1 MPHKDAL
8 PMKKKKLLFSLLL
21 AVALVA
27 GSYYFLDAKIA
38 LFVKKASMSHTRLAI
53 LSANIPDFLWPL
65 VCFLT
70 GAAWMIYFFLLYKG
84 IYNTHTRFFLLVA
97 ITIPATFL
105 LESYLKHVVGRIN
118 TRFWLH
124 HVTFKEFRW
133 FHGGGNY
140 SSFPSGHMAV
150 FAALLYA
157 LWKFY
162 PRQRAGY
169 VAFLAGLATA
179 LIVTNY
185 HFLSDVIAGLYVG
198 GLIPLVTDHGL
209 TYLRKS
215 RVKFQHLRPDE

>member
-1 MPHKDAL
+1 
-8 PMKKKKLLFSLLL
+8 MKKKLIFSLLL
-21 AVALVA
+21 AVALV
-27 GSYYFLDAKIA
+27 GSYYFLDTKIA

-53 LSANIPDFLWPL
+53 LSANIPDFLWPF

-70 GAAWMIYFFLLYKG
+70 CAAWIVYFSLLYKRV
-84 IYNTHTRFFLLVA
+84 YNTHTRFFLLVA
-97 ITIPATFL
+97 VTIPATFL

-124 HVTFKEFRW
+124 HPTFKEFRW

-162 PRQRAGY
+162 PRQRAAY
-169 VAFLAGLATA
+169 VVFIAGLAMA

-185 HFLSDVIAGLYVG
+185 HFLSDIIAGFYVG
-198 GLIPLVTDHGL
+198 CLIHLLANHGL
-209 TYLRKS
+209 TYQRKA
-215 RVKFQHLRPDE
+215 RVKIQCLRPDE